1 MTASE
6 LQDMLVATLA
16 RRSGGTQR
24 HWRLAVGPVRMLP
37 ADLYPHCN
45 WTVRPEGSGQDIAAI
60 ESLLDHVRLSHPI
73 VRAD

>member
-16 RRSGGTQR
+16 RRAGGTQR
-24 HWRLAVGPVRMLP
+24 RWRLAIGPVRMLS

-45 WTVRPEGSGQDIAAI
+45 WTVRPEGSAQEVAAI
-60 ESLLDHVRLSHPI
+60 EALLDHVRLSHPI

>member
-24 HWRLAVGPVRMLP
+24 HWRLAIGPVRMLP
-37 ADLYPHCN
+37 AALYPHCN
-45 WTVRPEGSGQDIAAI
+45 WTVRPEGSAQDIAAI
-60 ESLLDHVRLSHPI
+60 ESLLDHVRLSPPI
-73 VRAD
+73 VQAD